1 MEKSGNEI
9 EWSEVLARLQD
20 ELSELNEDFNR
31 NFMIPN
37 IVLSG
42 KTGVGKSTL
51 INAVFG
57 FDEAETGVGRPVS
70 QALTEY
76 RIPEAPVHLFDTK
89 GMELDLEQREVS
101 RKQIVSEIR
110 KRAASTDAA
119 DHLHI
124 MWYCISNESRR
135 LESTEIEWIRSFAEY
150 MPVIV
155 VLTQTFDHN
164 EAFFKFLQ
172 KELPHLP
179 ICRVL
184 AKEKVMLG
192 EVRIPAHGLTQ
203 LIDRTLDVIPDA
215 TKRAFTAA
223 QKIEVERKID
233 SAKKLIQERLD
244 SNSPV
249 SYKNLA
255 HAAEAFPIGMDVM
268 GRSAVYLYMAR
279 DIMTV
284 MGIPVNRNFLRFTKE
299 AKPLLQSIL
308 LPFVASEGGRALG
321 KAALKYG
328 TKQMS
333 KEGASTLAKLAGKTI
348 GKANILISP
357 VVGLVAGSFNRKVT
371 ELIASSFI
379 HTCADFLRQEIQ
391 YKDYTTSEI
400 LEKLSAGMKTRMG
413 ADKEKIEEATV
424 KS

>member
-1 MEKSGNEI
+1 MVKTGDEI
-9 EWSEVLARLQD
+9 QWAEVLARLQD
-20 ELSELNEDFNR
+20 ELAELNEDFNR
-31 NFMIPN
+31 NFIKPN

-57 FDEAETGVGRPVS
+57 FNEAETGVGKPVS
-70 QALTEY
+70 QALIEY

-89 GMELDLEQREVS
+89 GMELDLEQREIS

-110 KRAASTDAA
+110 KRASSTDAA

-135 LESTEIEWIRSFAEY
+135 LESTEIEWIRSFSEY
-150 MPVIV
+150 MPVVI
-155 VLTQTFDHN
+155 VLTQTFDQN
-164 EAFFKFLQ
+164 EAFLKFI
-172 KELPHLP
+172 KEELPHLP

-184 AKEKVMLG
+184 AKEKVLLG
-192 EVRIPAHGLTQ
+192 EVKIPQHGLTD
-203 LIDRTLDVIPDA
+203 LIDRTLDIIPEA
-215 TKRAFTAA
+215 TRRAFTAA

-255 HAAEAFPIGMDVM
+255 HAAEAFPIGMDMM
-268 GRSAVYLYMAR
+268 GRSAVYLYMAK

-284 MGIPVNRNFLRFTKE
+284 MGIPVNRNFLKFTKE
-299 AKPLLQSIL
+299 ARPLLQSIL
-308 LPFVASEGGRALG
+308 LPFVASEGGRAIG

-328 TKQMS
+328 TKQLS
-333 KEGASTLAKLAGKTI
+333 KEGASTLAKLAGKTV
-348 GKANILISP
+348 GKANLLLSP
-357 VVGLVAGSFNRKVT
+357 IVGLVAGSFNRKVT
-371 ELIASSFI
+371 EAIANSFI
-379 HTCADFLRQEIQ
+379 NTCADFLRQEIS
-391 YKDYTTSEI
+391 YKDYSTTEI
-400 LEKLSAGMKTRMG
+400 MEKLSIGMKVRMNEN
-413 ADKEKIEEATV
+413 KEKIEELAV

>member
-1 MEKSGNEI
+1 MVQTNEEI
-9 EWSEVLARLQD
+9 QWSEVLSRLQTQ
-20 ELSELNEDFNR
+20 LSALNEEFNR
-31 NFMIPN
+31 KFIMPN

-51 INAVFG
+51 INAIFG
-57 FDEAETGVGRPVS
+57 FDEAETGVGKPVS

-89 GMELDLEQREVS
+89 GMEMDLEQREIS
-101 RKQIVSEIR
+101 RQQIVDEIQERASSEN
-110 KRAASTDAA
+110 AA

-135 LESTEIEWIRSFAEY
+135 LEDTEIEWIRSFSEY
-150 MPVIV
+150 MPVVI
-155 VLTQTFDHN
+155 VLTQTFDLN
-164 EAFFKFLQ
+164 ESFYHFIK
-172 KELPHLP
+172 KELPQLP

-192 EVRIPAHGLTQ
+192 EVRIPPHGLT
-203 LIDRTLDVIPDA
+203 DVIDKTLEMIPEA

-223 QKIEVERKID
+223 QKIEVERKIE

-244 SNSPV
+244 SSSPV

-284 MGIPVNRNFLRFTKE
+284 MGIPVNRNFLKFTKE
-299 AKPLLQSIL
+299 ARPLLQSIL
-308 LPFVASEGGRALG
+308 LPFFAAEGSRALG
-321 KAALKYG
+321 KAALKYS
-328 TKQMS
+328 TKQAT
-333 KEGASTLAKLAGKTI
+333 KEGASTLAKLAGKSI
-348 GKANILISP
+348 GKANLLVSP
-357 VVGLVAGSFNRKVT
+357 VIGLIAGSFNRKVT
-371 ELIASSFI
+371 EAIASAFI
-379 HTCADFLRQEIQ
+379 NTCAEFLRQEIR
-391 YKDYTTSEI
+391 YKDYSTTEI
-400 LEKLSAGMKTRMG
+400 MDKLSAGMKVRMR
-413 ADKEKIEEATV
+413 KEKDEIEELAV
-424 KS
+424 KQ

>member
-1 MEKSGNEI
+1 MDKTGDEI
-9 EWSEVLARLQD
+9 QWAEVLARLQD
-20 ELSELNEDFNR
+20 ELAELNEDFNR
-31 NFMIPN
+31 NFIKPN

-57 FDEAETGVGRPVS
+57 FNEAETGVGRPVS
-70 QALTEY
+70 QALIEY

-89 GMELDLEQREVS
+89 GMELDLEQREIS
-101 RKQIVSEIR
+101 RRQIVSEIR
-110 KRAASTDAA
+110 KRASSVDAA

-135 LESTEIEWIRSFAEY
+135 LESTEIEWIRSFSEY
-150 MPVIV
+150 MPVVI
-155 VLTQTFDHN
+155 VLTQTFDQN
-164 EAFFKFLQ
+164 EAFLEFIKE
-172 KELPHLP
+172 ELPHLP

-184 AKEKVMLG
+184 SKEKLLLG
-192 EVRIPAHGLTQ
+192 EVKIPPHGLTD
-203 LIDRTLDVIPDA
+203 LIDKTLDIIPEA
-215 TKRAFTAA
+215 TRRAFTAA

-268 GRSAVYLYMAR
+268 GRSAVYLYMAK

-284 MGIPVNRNFLRFTKE
+284 MGIPVNRNFLKFTKE
-299 AKPLLQSIL
+299 ARPLLQSIL
-308 LPFVASEGGRALG
+308 LPFVASEGGRAIG

-328 TKQMS
+328 TKQLS
-333 KEGASTLAKLAGKTI
+333 KESASTLAKLAGKTV
-348 GKANILISP
+348 GKANLLLSP
-357 VVGLVAGSFNRKVT
+357 VIGLVAGSFNRKVT
-371 ELIASSFI
+371 ESIANSFI
-379 HTCADFLRQEIQ
+379 NTCADFLRKEIS
-391 YKDYTTSEI
+391 YKDYSTTEI
-400 LEKLSAGMKTRMG
+400 MEKLSIGMKVRMNEE
-413 ADKEKIEEATV
+413 KEKIEKLAV